1 MGAIEEF
8 AGALDEGDYEK
19 ALAAYR
25 ATEHASTPMGKATE
39 AFLLALLGN
48 HAAAARQ
55 MATVGD
61 APLIE
66 IIVKGERDR
75 AARWTDVKSASSLS
89 ASEPLPY
96 LGVYAGTAVALL
108 QNDEALIDGA
118 IAADKAKIPA
128 VAGTMTMRDG
138 TVKEFRSI
146 VDSDDGI
153 GAMLETY
160 GPSGLLYIPFAAL
173 TSVTFKRPRNFIDQ
187 IVAQADVVLSD
198 GTETT
203 VVVPLLYALSTTNGD
218 ATIRAGRMTTWEY
231 VGSARRGLGMR
242 DFVLD
247 GGKMVGMANVAS
259 IELRGA
265 AVGARPAPAGPARGA
280 APLPT
285 AQTVSPSTS
294 SKNLIVIALV
304 LLAIVVLLF
313 VVMS

>member
-25 ATEHASTPMGKATE
+25 ETEHASTPMGKATE
-39 AFLLALLGN
+39 AFLLALLGD
-48 HAAAARQ
+48 HVAAARQ

-75 AARWTDVKSASSLS
+75 AARWTDVKAASSLS

-160 GPSGLLYIPFAAL
+160 GPNGLLYFPFAAL

-198 GTETT
+198 GTDTT

-259 IELRGA
+259 IELRGT
-265 AVGARPAPAGPARGA
+265 AVGARPAPAGAARAA

-294 SKNLIVIALV
+294 SKNLIVIGLV